1 MLGQAYGQ
9 VRYKDYALLT
19 GGRQLVDEGYVNL
32 HDNRMIPNAFEAIT
46 VTGKLGP
53 VGYDVG

>member
-19 GGRQLVDEGYVNL
+19 GGRQLVDEG
-32 HDNRMIPNAFEAIT
+32 IPNAFEAIT

-53 VGYDVG
+53 VGYDVGYIWI